1 MRNYNL
7 LLLFTFMV
15 FCWNCAE
22 NLEMD
27 EVEQTAT
34 EAIIMHY
41 VAPPPAGN
49 YLDSMRMA

>member
-34 EAIIMHY
+34 EALLKEGRERKEKIDGMY
-41 VAPPPAGN
+41 KN
-49 YLDSMRMA
+49 